1 MSKDRKS
8 RLDHHVDTFMA
19 QLTAKNYQSRTI
31 ETYRVLLKR
40 LVSRIKAA
48 RISPQDLTV
57 ERAAKLVRS
66 DERIR
71 REPNK
76 CQNIARR
83 FIAYLIESGV
93 VPAPM
98 ATPAQIAR
106 EALRVDYE
114 DYLVRQRGISP
125 SSVYSAWRFADRFL
139 DHRFGNGETDL
150 AAIGVGDVVAFLQ
163 HLLGRK
169 APYRDKSAASHLRTF
184 CQYLFQRGVTKTNLA
199 LGVPM
204 VAQRWDA
211 RLPRFL
217 SSDEIEALLVWVRDN
232 SKHGL
237 RDYAML
243 LLMARLGL
251 RAPEVIAIQLD
262 DIDWRAGELL
272 IRGKGQRHDR
282 LPIPADV
289 GEAIASYIR
298 HERIS
303 ASRTLFVSLRAPNA
317 PFKGG
322 QIINAILKD
331 AFAATGVT
339 PPAPYVGSHVL
350 RHSLAT
356 NMIRSGASLAEI
368 GDMLRHRSRASTMI
382 YAKLDI
388 DGLRSIAKPWPVA
401 GEAQ

>member
-1 MSKDRKS
+1 MPKYLHSP
-8 RLDHHVDTFMA
+8 LDHHIDTFIA
-19 QLTAKNYQSRTI
+19 RLTAENYKAQTI
-31 ETYRVLLKR
+31 GAYRVLLKR
-40 LVSRIKAA
+40 LVSLIKAA
-48 RISPQDLTV
+48 GISPADLTA
-57 ERAAKLVRS
+57 EQAAELVRG
-66 DERIR
+66 DERNR

-83 FIAYLIESGV
+83 FIAHLIDSGV
-93 VPAPM
+93 VPAPI
-98 ATPAQIAR
+98 ATPRQIAR

-125 SSVYSAWRFADRFL
+125 STIYHAWRFADRFL
-139 DHRFGNGETDL
+139 DHRFGDDETDL
-150 AAIGVGDVVAFLQ
+150 AAISPADMVAFLQ

-169 APYRDKSAASHLRTF
+169 APYRDKTAATHLRTF
-184 CQYLFQRGVTKTNLA
+184 FRYLFQRGVTETNLA
-199 LGVPM
+199 LCVPT

-217 SSDEIEALLVWVRDN
+217 SPEKIEALLAWVRDN
-232 SKHGL
+232 PKHGL
-237 RDYAML
+237 RDHAML

-251 RAPEVIAIQLD
+251 RAPAVVAIRLD

-272 IRGKGQRHDR
+272 VRGKGQRHDR

-289 GEAIASYIR
+289 GEAIAAYIR
-298 HERIS
+298 QERVS
-303 ASRTLFVSLRAPNA
+303 ASRTLFVSLRAPNG
-317 PFKGG
+317 PFKDG
-322 QIINAILKD
+322 QVINTILKD

-339 PPAPYVGSHVL
+339 PPGPYVGSHVL

-368 GDMLRHRSRASTMI
+368 GDMLRHRSRTSTMI

-388 DGLRSIAKPWPVA
+388 DGLRSIARPWPVE

>member
-1 MSKDRKS
+1 MSKGRQS
-8 RLDHHVDTFMA
+8 PLDHHIDTFIA
-19 QLTAKNYQSRTI
+19 QLTAKNYKPQTI
-31 ETYRVLLKR
+31 GTYRVLLKR
-40 LVSRIKAA
+40 LASRIKAA
-48 RISPQDLTV
+48 RISPEDLTA
-57 ERAAKLVRS
+57 ERAARLVRR
-66 DERIR
+66 DDRIR

-76 CQNIARR
+76 RQNMARR
-83 FIAYLIESGV
+83 FVAHLINNGV
-93 VPAPM
+93 VPAPI
-98 ATPAQIAR
+98 ATPQQIAR
-106 EALRVDYE
+106 EALRADYE

-139 DHRFGNGETDL
+139 DYRFGNGETDL
-150 AAIGVGDVVAFLQ
+150 AAIRSTDAAAFLQ

-169 APYRDKSAASHLRTF
+169 APYRDKSAASHLRAF
-184 CQYLFQRGVTKTNLA
+184 FQYLFQRGITLTNLA
-199 LGVPM
+199 LSVPM

-217 SSDEIEALLVWVRDN
+217 SPEQIEALLAWVRDHPN
-232 SKHGL
+232 HGL

-243 LLMARLGL
+243 LMMARLGL

-272 IRGKGQRHDR
+272 VRGKGQRHDR

-289 GEAIASYIR
+289 GEAIAAYIR
-298 HERIS
+298 EERVS
-303 ASRTLFVSLRAPNA
+303 ASRTLFVSLWAPNG

-322 QIINAILKD
+322 QVINTILKD

-339 PPAPYVGSHVL
+339 PPGPYVGSHVL

-382 YAKLDI
+382 YAKLDV
-388 DGLRSIAKPWPVA
+388 DGLRSIARPWPVV